1 MLLQSVQT
9 TKIIWIGAKLLTVN
23 LQRQHLQVVAMIAAI
38 IVAAAPAN
46 PTDIPMIWSVF
57 SLSAPVVPPVV
68 PLARC

>member
-23 LQRQHLQVVAMIAAI
+23 LQKRNLQVVAMIAAI

-46 PTDIPMIWSVF
+46 PTDIPMI
-57 SLSAPVVPPVV
+57 
-68 PLARC
+68 